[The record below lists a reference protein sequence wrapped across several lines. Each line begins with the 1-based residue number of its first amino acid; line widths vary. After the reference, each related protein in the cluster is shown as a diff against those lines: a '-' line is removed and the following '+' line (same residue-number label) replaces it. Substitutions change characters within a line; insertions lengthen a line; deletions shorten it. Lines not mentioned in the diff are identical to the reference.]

1 MSELMKNLGYNFPEK
16 ENLKEQASVLV
27 KLLLI
32 GAAMTIPLLLIMA
45 LAGWMDRMS
54 GL

>member
-1 MSELMKNLGYNFPEK
+1 MSEFMKNLGYNFPEVDW
-16 ENLKEQASVLV
+16 KEQASVLV

-45 LAGWMDRMS
+45 LAGWMDHMS